1 MSAEYKVTKGIYTR
15 KYQAK
20 NIWEVGGAYV
30 EKQRIQ
36 RNFARC
42 LNPPC
47 KIFGR
52 YFFMVRNGQ
61 ILHHE
66 ENLLAKFSQGGEMV
80 FPWLDAVVFW
90 RPYLPH
96 SSSKSYSVWRVGF
109 LTSWALKWYIACR
122 KWTSGS
128 ASKVRKKTVAV
139 FFTLFSSSPLL
150 VLVFPLEIQA
160 CNHPKSLLNDSCQ
173 AGSFNQKYL

>member
-20 NIWEVGGAYV
+20 NIWEVGGACV

-36 RNFARC
+36 RNFTRF

-47 KIFGR
+47 EIFAR

-61 ILHHE
+61 ISHHE
-66 ENLLAKFSQGGEMV
+66 ENLLAKFSQGKIHLAKLV
-80 FPWLDAVVFW
+80 ILHDAVVFR

-96 SSSKSYSVWRVGF
+96 FSSKSY
-109 LTSWALKWYIACR
+109 
-122 KWTSGS
+122 
-128 ASKVRKKTVAV
+128 TV
-139 FFTLFSSSPLL
+139 
-150 VLVFPLEIQA
+150 
-160 CNHPKSLLNDSCQ
+160 
-173 AGSFNQKYL
+173 

>member
-20 NIWEVGGAYV
+20 NIWEVGGACV

-36 RNFARC
+36 RNFTRF

-47 KIFGR
+47 EIFAR

-61 ILHHE
+61 ISHHE
-66 ENLLAKFSQGGEMV
+66 ENLLAKLV
-80 FPWLDAVVFW
+80 IWHDAVVFQ

-96 SSSKSYSVWRVGF
+96 FRSKSYTVWSVGF
-109 LTSWALKWYIACR
+109 LTSKALKWYIVCKNGLR
-122 KWTSGS
+122 EVLQKCERRLQLLSS
-128 ASKVRKKTVAV
+128 D
-139 FFTLFSSSPLL
+139 FFTLLL
-150 VLVFPLEIQA
+150 FA
-160 CNHPKSLLNDSCQ
+160 SLLCLACLNDPKGCQ
-173 AGSFNQKYL
+173 NTKTSHKYD

>member
-20 NIWEVGGAYV
+20 NIWEVGGACV

-47 KIFGR
+47 EIFSR

-61 ILHHE
+61 ISHHE
-66 ENLLAKFSQGGEMV
+66 ENLLAKFSQGKIHLAKLV
-80 FPWLDAVVFW
+80 IWHDAVAF
-90 RPYLPH
+90 
-96 SSSKSYSVWRVGF
+96 
-109 LTSWALKWYIACR
+109 
-122 KWTSGS
+122 
-128 ASKVRKKTVAV
+128 
-139 FFTLFSSSPLL
+139 
-150 VLVFPLEIQA
+150 
-160 CNHPKSLLNDSCQ
+160 
-173 AGSFNQKYL
+173 